1 MARIGAIAA
10 LTLAAAIL
18 PARAETPAE
27 RGAYIVRGIAACGS
41 CHANPAPDSPEL
53 AGGRRFSELAYTAHA
68 ANLTPDV
75 ETGVGGWTDEQLVV
89 GIREG
94 KRPRGSTIGP
104 PMPISSYRNMSV
116 DDARAIVAFL
126 RTLKP
131 VANKVPRSSY
141 RLPPPASYG
150 APADATPDATS
161 ADPVARGRYL
171 ATAVGQC
178 MDCHS
183 SRGEDGLPDLTHG
196 LGMGGAELRGPWGVI
211 LAPDVTPAGI
221 GHYGDADLRKIITKG
236 ERPDGSKLAPPMP
249 VAWYANMTD
258 DDVTAIIAFLR
269 SLPAR

>member
-10 LTLAAAIL
+10 LAVATATI

-27 RGAYIVRGIAACGS
+27 RGAYLVRGIAACGS
-41 CHANPAPDSPEL
+41 CHANPVPDAPEL

-75 ETGVGGWTDEQLVV
+75 ETGVGGWTDEQLAV

-94 KRPRGSTIGP
+94 KRPRGSVIGP
-104 PMPISSYRNMSV
+104 PMPISTYRNMSL
-116 DDARAIVAFL
+116 DDARAIVAYL

-131 VANKVPRSSY
+131 VANKVPRSTY
-141 RLPPPASYG
+141 RVPPPASYG
-150 APADATPDATS
+150 PPADAAPDATS

-183 SRGEDGLPDLTHG
+183 RRGEDGLPDFAHG
-196 LGMGGAELRGPWGVI
+196 LGKGGAELRGPWGVI
-211 LAPDVTPAGI
+211 VVPALRPSDI
-221 GHYGDADLRKIITKG
+221 GHYADADLRRIIAKG

-258 DDVTAIIAFLR
+258 DDVSAIVAFLR

>member
-10 LTLAAAIL
+10 LALAAATS
-18 PARAETPAE
+18 PALAQTPAE
-27 RGAYIVRGIAACGS
+27 RGAYLVRGIAACGS
-41 CHANPAPDSPEL
+41 CHTNPAPDAPEL

-68 ANLTPDV
+68 SNLTPDP

-89 GIREG
+89 AIREG
-94 KRPRGSTIGP
+94 KRPRGSVIGP

-116 DDARAIVAFL
+116 EDAHAIVAYL

-131 VANKVPRSSY
+131 VANKTPRSVY
-141 RLPPPASYG
+141 RVPSPAIHEPPAQ
-150 APADATPDATS
+150 ATPDATS

-183 SRGEDGLPDLTHG
+183 SRGEDGLPDMAHG

-211 LAPDVTPAGI
+211 VAPALTPADI
-221 GHYGDADLRKIITKG
+221 GHYADADLRKIITRG

-258 DDVTAIIAFLR
+258 ADVTAIIAFLR